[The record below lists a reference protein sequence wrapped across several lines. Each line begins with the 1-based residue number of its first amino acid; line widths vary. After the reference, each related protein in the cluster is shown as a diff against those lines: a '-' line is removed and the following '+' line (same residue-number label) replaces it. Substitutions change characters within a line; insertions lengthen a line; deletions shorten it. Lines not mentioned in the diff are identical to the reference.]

1 MKLEFSK
8 DFPFLQ
14 FSKREQESK
23 KIEQLVSDPE
33 TKIPPLANI
42 ETSGDS
48 TIYSALGGIPE
59 NPDKILSKKGVE
71 IYDEMVEKDAHLLAV
86 YTTRRLAISRIPW
99 DIQEADSSP
108 RNLEMRDFVVDV
120 INDCKGLFAEDI
132 RQLTD
137 AVGKGFSALE
147 IRYKL
152 ISRGRW
158 KGKYGI
164 DELVFHKQK
173 YWKFKRAGSKES
185 SGTKFYYV
193 GPYEITGQQ
202 IPTEKIVHY
211 AYMAD
216 DNPYGNAA
224 FKPLFW
230 QFWFKKEAGWKL
242 WVLFLE
248 KFASPTVVG
257 RYPDGIEK
265 GEQDKLMD
273 CINAIKN
280 ETGIIIPNSMALK
293 FMEASHQGPASYSNM
308 IDACNEEISKVILG
322 ATQTVQP
329 GKKGSYAL
337 ARTHSEVRRERVEAD
352 AIDIADVIQQQIVR
366 RIVDYNFNTDIYPLF
381 VMRYEQQGRKKTG
394 KPGQPKKT
402 GPASKVFQEFAEA
415 AEATQK
421 QILKAYSK
429 RKDNDRLKL
438 PLNGKY
444 FKGLFHKILPQDQAH
459 KVVAGLIG
467 NLQLQID
474 SILGD
479 HPEEAEAERRLDV
492 LFRRFAKNELE
503 GLIEKCKQQSN

>member
-8 DFPFLQ
+8 GFPFVQ
-14 FSKREQESK
+14 FSKRGQESER
-23 KIEQLVSDPE
+23 ILSSDSDKE
-33 TKIPPLANI
+33 TKTPPLADI
-42 ETSGDS
+42 ETTGDS

-59 NPDKILSKKGVE
+59 NPDKILAKKGVD
-71 IYDEMVEKDAHLLAV
+71 IYDEMVEKDSHLLAV

-120 INDCKGLFAEDI
+120 INSCKGLFAEDI

-152 ISRGRW
+152 ISKGRW

-173 YWKFKRAGSKES
+173 YWKMKRAESKGP
-185 SGTKFYYV
+185 SGIKFYYV
-193 GPYEITGQQ
+193 GEYEITGREV
-202 IPTEKIVHY
+202 PSEKVIHY

-230 QFWFKKEAGWKL
+230 PFWFKKEAGWKL

-248 KFASPTVVG
+248 KFASPTVIG
-257 RYPDGIEK
+257 EYPDGTEK

-280 ETGIIIPNSMALK
+280 ETGITIPASMALR

-366 RIVDYNFNTDIYPLF
+366 RIIDYNFNTDIYPLF
-381 VMRYEQQGRKKTG
+381 VMRYEQQVRKKTG

-429 RKDNDRLKL
+429 RKENDRLKL
-438 PLNGKY
+438 PMNGKY
-444 FKGLFHKILPQDQAH
+444 FKELFHKILPQEQAY
-459 KVVAGLIG
+459 KVVNGLISS
-467 NLQLQID
+467 LQPRVD

-479 HPEEAEAERRLDV
+479 HPEELEAERRMSV
-492 LFRRFAKNELE
+492 LFDKYAKNELE
-503 GLIEKCKQQSN
+503 GCVEKCRQQPS